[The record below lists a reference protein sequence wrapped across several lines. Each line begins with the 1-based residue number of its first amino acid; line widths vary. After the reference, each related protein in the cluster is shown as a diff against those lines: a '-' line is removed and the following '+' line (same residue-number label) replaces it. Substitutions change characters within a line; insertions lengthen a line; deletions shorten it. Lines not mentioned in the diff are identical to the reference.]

1 MPALLLAST
10 SRYKREL
17 FARLGV
23 AFEPCAPAVDE
34 TLAAGETPLAAALRL
49 AQAKARAVAETHPRA
64 LVLAGD
70 QLAALADEPIGKPP
84 DAEAARRRLAQ
95 MAGETITYYTA
106 IALSAPALSQPVV
119 FVDESRVR
127 LRSLTAQ
134 EISRYIAREKP
145 FDCAGGLKLE
155 SLGSALCERIDTHD
169 PTALIGLPLI
179 AVARLLREQGL
190 ALP

>member
-10 SRYKREL
+10 SPYKREL
-17 FARLGV
+17 LARLGLV
-23 AFEPCAPAVDE
+23 FEVCAPGVDE
-34 TLAAGETPLAAALRL
+34 TLAPGEAPRAAALRL
-49 AQAKARAVAETHPRA
+49 ARAKACAVAETHPRA

-70 QLAALADEPIGKPP
+70 QLAALADEPIGKPRG
-84 DAEAARRRLAQ
+84 AGEAQRRLEQ
-95 MAGETITYYTA
+95 MAGHTITYYTA
-106 IALSAPALSQPVV
+106 IALSAPNAQRPAV
-119 FVDESRVR
+119 FVDASRVR

-134 EISRYIAREKP
+134 EISRYVAHEKP

-155 SLGSALCERIDTHD
+155 SLGSALCEHIDTHD

-179 AVARLLREQGL
+179 AVARLLREQGQ